1 MQKTATEA
9 AAVVEDKRAL
19 TQELVYELSEAL
31 DPQHQGDCWPDPIAW
46 DGRPL
51 KEQAEDLLVLA
62 DAETDGQHLPEDSRI
77 ERITKAA
84 KDVRRAL

>member
-51 KEQAEDLLVLA
+51 KEQAEDMLVLA
-62 DAETDGQHLPEDSRI
+62 DAETDGQDSLAV
-77 ERITKAA
+77 ERIFKAA
-84 KDVRRAL
+84 KAVRELVS